1 MIVRSY
7 KSWCVLL
14 LLIFSVFGVYSQ
26 DFKKDY
32 RHAKNL
38 FEQGQ
43 YSEAMSAFKPLTVYD
58 QQNPFPE
65 YSSYY
70 YALSAQRLGYSSV
83 AKDMMLQIK
92 KLYPTWD
99 QMNEVNYWLV
109 KIYFDLGEY
118 FQGMFIASQIKDEG
132 FRSGLTDIKRAYLSR
147 ITDPETLKMILEDY
161 PQEKEAAR
169 ALVVLLGKQPYAL
182 QDTELMEKLI
192 QKFSLSREKLVS
204 VEVPKPILKDVY
216 RIALVM
222 PFLANTLDPTPIKK
236 KNQFV
241 LDLYDGMKM
250 AADSLSKTGIKLELL
265 AYDNERNL
273 RTTNKVLSNE
283 ELKTADL
290 IVGPL
295 FNEESGPVEDFSL
308 KNQISLVLNPVSTSS
323 DSITNPYSFQY
334 QPSLQTLGTRSAEW
348 VAKNVARKNCI
359 VYYGENAKDS
369 VMASNFIIKAR
380 ELGVNIVYVE
390 RVQKEYSATILS
402 TLASATE
409 YDEWK
414 NPTQFKLKKDSI
426 GSIYVASDNEL
437 IYSKVV
443 NSVET
448 RRDSI
453 IVIGQEGWLQD
464 TSVDYARFERTHV
477 TLAAPNFQGVNNP
490 VYIAFRKKY
499 ISLHGNLP
507 PDYAATG
514 YEFIMMMGQIL
525 AKHGSNF
532 TQTMPIGFEVPG
544 ALGKGFVWSQS
555 HSNARVP
562 FITFKNGRLSVMF
575 VD

>member
-7 KSWCVLL
+7 KSGCVLL
-14 LLIFSVFGVYSQ
+14 LLIFSYSAGYAQ
-26 DFKKDY
+26 EYRKDY

-58 QQNPFPE
+58 QQNPFPQ
-65 YSSYY
+65 YASYY
-70 YALSAQRLGYSSV
+70 YALSAQRLGYASV

-118 FQGMFIASQIKDEG
+118 FQGLFIASQIKDES
-132 FRSGLTDIKRAYLSR
+132 FHSGLSDLKRVYLAKIS
-147 ITDPETLKMILEDY
+147 DPETLKMILEDY

-169 ALVVLLGKQPYAL
+169 ALVILLGKQPYHL
-182 QDTELMEKLI
+182 QETELIENLI
-192 QKFSLSREKLVS
+192 QKFYLSREQLVS
-204 VEVPKPILKDVY
+204 IEALKPNLKESY

-222 PFLANTLDPTPIKK
+222 PFLASTLDPSPVKK
-236 KNQFV
+236 RNQFV

-250 AADSLSKTGIKLELL
+250 ATDSLSKQGIKLELL

-273 RTTNKVLSNE
+273 QITRRVVGNE
-283 ELKTADL
+283 ELKTADV

-295 FNEESGPVEDFSL
+295 FYEESVPVQEFSL
-308 KNQISLVLNPVSTSS
+308 KNQISLIVNPVSTSS
-323 DSITNPYSFQY
+323 ESSLNPFSFLY
-334 QPSLQTLGTRSAEW
+334 QPSLQTLGIRSAQW
-348 VAKNVARKNCI
+348 VANNVQRKNCM
-359 VYYGENAKDS
+359 VYYGENTKDS
-369 VMASNFIIKAR
+369 VMASNFISKAR
-380 ELGVNIVYVE
+380 ELGINIVYVQ
-390 RVQKEYSATILS
+390 RVQKEYTATILS

-437 IYSKVV
+437 IYSKVI

-453 IVIGQEGWLQD
+453 IVVGQESWLQD
-464 TSVDYARFERTHV
+464 TSVDYAKFERTHV
-477 TLAAPNFQGVNNP
+477 TLAAPNFQAFNSKTYNS
-490 VYIAFRKKY
+490 FRKKY
-499 ISLHGNLP
+499 ISMHGNLP
-507 PDYAATG
+507 PEYASIG
-514 YEFIMMMGQIL
+514 YEFIMTIGNIL
-525 AKHGSNF
+525 DQFGTNF
-532 TQTMPIGFEVPG
+532 IQTMPEGFTIPG
-544 ALGKGFVWSQS
+544 TLGNGFVWKPSR
-555 HSNARVP
+555 SNARVP
-562 FITFKNGRLSVMF
+562 FVTFKGGRLSAMV

>member
-1 MIVRSY
+1 MIVRIN
-7 KSWCVLL
+7 KSCCVLV
-14 LLIFSVFGVYSQ
+14 LLIFNFCAVYAQ
-26 DFKKDY
+26 DYKKDY

-38 FEQGQ
+38 FEQGN
-43 YSEAMSAFKPLTVYD
+43 YSEAMNAFKPLTVYD
-58 QQNPFPE
+58 QENPFPA

-118 FQGMFIASQIKDEG
+118 FQGMFIASQIKTES
-132 FRSGLTDIKRAYLSR
+132 FQSGLTDLKRVYLAK

-169 ALVVLLGKQPYAL
+169 ALVILLGKQPYPL
-182 QDTELMEKLI
+182 QETELMENLI
-192 QKFSLSREKLVS
+192 QKFSLSREQLVS
-204 VEVPKPILKDVY
+204 IEVPKPILKDSY
-216 RIALVM
+216 RVALVM
-222 PFLANTLDPTPIKK
+222 PFLASTLDPSPVKK

-250 AADSLSKTGIKLELL
+250 AVDSLSKQGIKLELL

-273 RTTNKVLSNE
+273 QVTRKVLNNE
-283 ELKTADL
+283 ELKTADV

-295 FNEESGPVEDFSL
+295 FSEESIPVQEFSL
-308 KNQISLVLNPVSTSS
+308 KNQINFVVNPVSPGS
-323 DSITNPYSFQY
+323 DISTNPFSFQY
-334 QPSLQTLGTRSAEW
+334 QPSLQTLGARSAEW
-348 VAKNVARKNCI
+348 AAKNVPRKTCM
-359 VYYGENAKDS
+359 VFYGENVKDS
-369 VMASNFIIKAR
+369 VMASNFISKAR
-380 ELGVNIVYVE
+380 ELGVNITYVE
-390 RVQKEYSATILS
+390 RVQKENSASILS

-414 NPTQFKLKKDSI
+414 NPIEFTIKKDSI

-437 IYSKVV
+437 IYSKVI

-453 IVIGQEGWLQD
+453 VIMGQEGWLQD
-464 TSVDYARFERTHV
+464 TSVDYAKFERTRV
-477 TLAAPNFQGVNNP
+477 TLAAPNFQAINNP
-490 VYIAFRKKY
+490 TYSAFRKKY
-499 ISLHGNLP
+499 ISMHGNLP
-507 PDYAATG
+507 PDYAAIG
-514 YEFIMMMGQIL
+514 YEFIMTMGQIL
-525 AKHGSNF
+525 AQHGSNF
-532 TQTMPIGFEVPG
+532 IQSMPEGFAVPG
-544 ALGKGFVWSQS
+544 ILGNGYVWNQS

-562 FITFKNGRLSVMF
+562 FINFKGGQLSVMF
-575 VD
+575 TD